1 MTTTRKQPQDR
12 KPKATEQP
20 SKAFEVTVRGVD
32 LTIPADRFDDF
43 ELLFDMQTIDQNAGA
58 EALPR
63 LIDVFARFLGI
74 ADAKRL
80 IAAAKADGPLG
91 IESGVALINE
101 VFDALKATSAPNS

>member
-1 MTTTRKQPQDR
+1 MTTTRKRPQDHQ
-12 KPKATEQP
+12 PKAAAQQGN
-20 SKAFEVTVRGVD
+20 AFEVTVRGVD
-32 LTIPADRFDDF
+32 LTIPAERFDDF
-43 ELLFDMQTIDQNAGA
+43 ELLFDMQTIDQGAGA

-63 LIDVFARFLGI
+63 LIDVFARFLGVT
-74 ADAKRL
+74 DAKRL

>member
-1 MTTTRKQPQDR
+1 MTTTRRSPQDH
-12 KPKATEQP
+12 KPKATAQ
-20 SKAFEVTVRGVD
+20 AQTFEVTVRGVD
-32 LTIPADRFDDF
+32 LSIPAERFDDF
-43 ELLFDMQTIDQNAGA
+43 ELLFDMQTIDQGAGA

-63 LIDVFARFLGI
+63 LIDVFARFLGV

-101 VFDALKATSAPNS
+101 VFDALKGTSAPNS

>member
-1 MTTTRKQPQDR
+1 MTTTPRKPQDR
-12 KPKATEQP
+12 QPKATAQ
-20 SKAFEVTVRGVD
+20 AQTFEVTVRGVD
-32 LTIPADRFDDF
+32 LSIPAERFDDF
-43 ELLFDMQTIDQNAGA
+43 ELLFDMQTIDQGAGA

-63 LIDVFARFLGI
+63 LIDVFARFLGV